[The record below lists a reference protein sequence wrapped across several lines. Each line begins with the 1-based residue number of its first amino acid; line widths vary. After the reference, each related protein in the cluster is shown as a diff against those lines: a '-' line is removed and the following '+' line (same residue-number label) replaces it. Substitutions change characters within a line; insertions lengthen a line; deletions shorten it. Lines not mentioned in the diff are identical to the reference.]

1 MLIDT
6 LTSGD
11 YPAIVLQLFIAL
23 LLLPP
28 LQAPPQTACAY
39 TWKDRAAEV
48 EEFLRTVKVE
58 KVADIPIGVTRPR
71 RAFLAPGGIAGSF
84 AWKVLPPGSRDG
96 YFESY
101 KSEIAAYELDK
112 ILGLNMVPVV
122 VERRVNNDVGAAVL
136 WLDGVRSWE
145 TVLPLPKPVSWNRAI
160 ARMKMFDDLIGNSDR
175 NKGNLLVDD
184 DWHLFLI
191 DHSRAFATDTRLP
204 QELQSIDRQLWENM
218 LKLDAVSLKQSMGQW
233 LDSRQIQMLLRR
245 RDAMK
250 KKIDALAAKGG
261 AFF

>member
-1 MLIDT
+1 VC
-6 LTSGD
+6 
-11 YPAIVLQLFIAL
+11 YPPAVLQFLIAL
-23 LLLPP
+23 FLIPT
-28 LQAPPQTACAY
+28 LQAQPTTTCANI
-39 TWKDRAAEV
+39 WKDRTGEV
-48 EEFLRTVKVE
+48 EEFLRTAKVE

-71 RAFLAPGGIAGSF
+71 RAFLAPGGMAGSF
-84 AWKVLPPGSRDG
+84 AWKVLPPGTHDG

-145 TVLPLPKPVSWNRAI
+145 TVLPLPKPASWNREI

-191 DHSRAFATDTRLP
+191 DHSRAFATATRLP
-204 QELQSIDRQLWENM
+204 QELQSIDRRLWDNM
-218 LKLDAVSLKQSMGQW
+218 LKLDAASLKQSLGQW

-250 KKIDALAAKGG
+250 KKIEALAAKAG
-261 AFF
+261 ASVFF